1 MIDSWV
7 YSIPGWLTAHEGQFL
22 YSSAKAVRE
31 LQGDVVEIG
40 SFQGKS
46 TIFLAKAS
54 TKVVSIDPHEGN
66 VSGGILS
73 PTYKAFIKHLTR
85 AGIRKN
91 VRDVIS
97 TSKEAVKKW
106 NKPISYLFIDGL
118 HDEAH
123 AREDYELWSPYVVD
137 GGIVAMHDAFCGWEG
152 ARNVAMEHIV
162 RSDSYNEIG
171 VVGSIIFGV
180 KGKPNTFQ
188 RIIIVFR
195 RVIIDL
201 CQNIYVSEFLPKW
214 TRFILVHKL
223 LRILLLNRFSTIRQ
237 NKLF

>member
-46 TIFLAKAS
+46 TIFLATAS

-73 PTYKAFIKHLTR
+73 PTYKAFIKHLTH
-85 AGIRKN
+85 AGVRKHIH
-91 VRDVIS
+91 DIIS
-97 TSKEAVKKW
+97 TSQKAAKKW
-106 NKPISYLFIDGL
+106 KKPISYLFIDGL
-118 HDEAH
+118 HDTEHAH
-123 AREDYELWSPYVVD
+123 EDYQLWSPFVVD

-152 ARNVAMEHIV
+152 ARIVAMEHIV
-162 RSDSYNEIG
+162 RSDAYNEIG
-171 VVGSIIFGV
+171 VVGSIIYGI
-180 KGKPNTFQ
+180 KGTSNTFK
-188 RIIIVFR
+188 RAIKVFR
-195 RVIIDL
+195 RSIIEL
-201 CQNIYVSEFLPKW
+201 CQNIYENDNVVMKKTVLKSFQISE
-214 TRFILVHKL
+214 VMHY
-223 LRILLLNRFSTIRQ
+223 
-237 NKLF
+237 